1 MMLELVA
8 EKLTACFDKR
18 LTLSEIERLKM
29 ILGFESLLH
38 QFVLIGIIIIFA
50 CVLEIVR
57 PVTLFLAVFGT
68 YRTFAGGFHLSTS
81 LRCTIATTAIMI
93 IGTKL
98 ALAISM
104 KIGAT
109 FLIWAVI
116 LVIVWFYVPRLTSN
130 HPIEQETIQKTKGK
144 DGMAG
149 RAFGDYCCDKSVG
162 NKRNY
167 FDGSYDRNIYID
179 TKTRMIETIWSLN
192 IIEIAVI
199 NYR

>member
-68 YRTFAGGFHLSTS
+68 YGTIAGGFPFINKFEMYDCDYSNYDYRNKAGIGNFYENRSNFLN
-81 LRCTIATTAIMI
+81 LGGYIGDCLVLCT
-93 IGTKL
+93 
-98 ALAISM
+98 
-104 KIGAT
+104 
-109 FLIWAVI
+109 
-116 LVIVWFYVPRLTSN
+116 
-130 HPIEQETIQKTKGK
+130 
-144 DGMAG
+144 
-149 RAFGDYCCDKSVG
+149 
-162 NKRNY
+162 
-167 FDGSYDRNIYID
+167 
-179 TKTRMIETIWSLN
+179 
-192 IIEIAVI
+192 
-199 NYR
+199 

>member
-1 MMLELVA
+1 MRMEGFMMLELVA

-130 HPIEQETIQKTKGK
+130 HPIEQEQCKKLKAKTVWLVVLLG
-144 DGMAG
+144 
-149 RAFGDYCCDKSVG
+149 
-162 NKRNY
+162 
-167 FDGSYDRNIYID
+167 I
-179 TKTRMIETIWSLN
+179 
-192 IIEIAVI
+192 IAVI
-199 NYR
+199 NPWETREIISMAAMIETFTLIPKPE

>member
-1 MMLELVA
+1 MEVFMMLELVA

-93 IGTKL
+93 
-98 ALAISM
+98 
-104 KIGAT
+104 
-109 FLIWAVI
+109 
-116 LVIVWFYVPRLTSN
+116 N
-130 HPIEQETIQKTKGK
+130 
-144 DGMAG
+144 
-149 RAFGDYCCDKSVG
+149 
-162 NKRNY
+162 
-167 FDGSYDRNIYID
+167 RNIYID